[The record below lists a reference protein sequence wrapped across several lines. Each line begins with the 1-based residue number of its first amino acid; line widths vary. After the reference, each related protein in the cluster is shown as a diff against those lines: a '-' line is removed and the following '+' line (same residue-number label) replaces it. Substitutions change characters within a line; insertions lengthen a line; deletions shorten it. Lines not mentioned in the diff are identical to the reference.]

1 MRGAHPHLLMLDK
14 DDNVVEELRYAAGTS
29 VCRISAECSEPVV
42 RCSIEK
48 WEYHVVKEFLLEKLE
63 QSAAS
68 A

>member
-1 MRGAHPHLLMLDK
+1 VSYLPNAP
-14 DDNVVEELRYAAGTS
+14 NQ
-29 VCRISAECSEPVV
+29 VV